1 MKFQNEEY
9 EYKKFK
15 IRKATVE
22 DIDSLIMFHT
32 TSWENSYSDFFS
44 KNFIKNLKSKK
55 NLDKKRK
62 NFENDIQHNKFIE
75 IFIAESENKII
86 GLLILS
92 YSSINNI
99 SYGEIKALYVLSNLK
114 YQGIGSKLL
123 EHGIKIFKKKKC
135 RCIFLWVLEKNIT
148 ARNFY
153 EKKFFVNTKER
164 QNFSDEN
171 VSVIKYLLKFN
182 ERNI

>member
-1 MKFQNEEY
+1 M
-9 EYKKFK
+9 
-15 IRKATVE
+15 
-22 DIDSLIMFHT
+22 
-32 TSWENSYSDFFS
+32 
-44 KNFIKNLKSKK
+44 
-55 NLDKKRK
+55 
-62 NFENDIQHNKFIE
+62 
-75 IFIAESENKII
+75 
-86 GLLILS
+86 LILS